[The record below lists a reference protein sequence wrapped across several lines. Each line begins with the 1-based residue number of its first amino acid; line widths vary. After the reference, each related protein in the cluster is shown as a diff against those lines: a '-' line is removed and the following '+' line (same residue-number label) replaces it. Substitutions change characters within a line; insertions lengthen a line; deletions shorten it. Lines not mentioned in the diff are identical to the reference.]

1 MLFEN
6 KFDLVISL
14 GEDCACT
21 SYLRRCN
28 LQQNSYPFDWLTNA
42 PFENRIKL
50 LVSDFT
56 DFLNFDDLVLM
67 EKPTAFASDNNHDY
81 YENKNTELYHW
92 HDFPANVDLKDSYQ
106 KVYEK
111 YQRRIERLYNEIEK
125 SEKILFVWLSH
136 SKMHSAEEVA
146 EAYDKLN
153 NKFSTKDIFLLVI
166 ENSLENNVSSLKDD
180 HILIVHHDTVSDDK
194 KHPYDRTMGNK
205 IHNSKVFK
213 KIKLKTTLYEKIKR
227 ALFIFC
233 IMIVNLLPNRTLRT
247 IAKQKLNMF
256 FYHAKL

>member
-1 MLFEN
+1 M
-6 KFDLVISL
+6 
-14 GEDCACT
+14 
-21 SYLRRCN
+21 
-28 LQQNSYPFDWLTNA
+28 
-42 PFENRIKL
+42 
-50 LVSDFT
+50 
-56 DFLNFDDLVLM
+56 
-67 EKPTAFASDNNHDY
+67 
-81 YENKNTELYHW
+81 
-92 HDFPANVDLKDSYQ
+92 
-106 KVYEK
+106 
-111 YQRRIERLYNEIEK
+111 
-125 SEKILFVWLSH
+125 
-136 SKMHSAEEVA
+136 
-146 EAYDKLN
+146 
-153 NKFSTKDIFLLVI
+153 STKDIFLLVI